1 MSMAS
6 LFISY
11 IICVKDLP
19 CFLIVNKSLQ
29 VLFSFAS
36 GIFSNL
42 SSAKWPELSF
52 AAQDSTE
59 TSA

>member
-1 MSMAS
+1 M
-6 LFISY
+6 L
-11 IICVKDLP
+11 KDLP

-29 VLFSFAS
+29 LLFSFVS
-36 GIFSNL
+36 GIISNL